1 MTKNLQQLPLPFP
14 PLNSSNPN
22 PDQSRTKIVWIR
34 RLENR
39 RIYAP
44 FEYLKLRNWMIGRLL
59 RCFFII
65 IIRHRRR
72 RSCLPTGNC
81 FDLRF
86 TFLCIYGSFH
96 IIQHTTYLFGF
107 LFFRFFRHPCLFQI
121 ETLLVI
127 FLFLIRFGSTRIS
140 LNRHSASS
148 TFYPTLVILDAFDHD
163 HSTSILSI
171 TKYLELLGLF
181 SCLSG

>member
-44 FEYLKLRNWMIGRLL
+44 FEYLKLRNWMIGPLL

-86 TFLCIYGSFH
+86 TFMHLWFFSRYPAHDIPLWISVFPFFFSVIPASFK
-96 IIQHTTYLFGF
+96 LK
-107 LFFRFFRHPCLFQI
+107 LSLSFFFFSFDSV
-121 ETLLVI
+121 LL
-127 FLFLIRFGSTRIS
+127 
-140 LNRHSASS
+140 
-148 TFYPTLVILDAFDHD
+148 AF
-163 HSTSILSI
+163 LSI
-171 TKYLELLGLF
+171 DIRHHLHSIQRL
-181 SCLSG
+181 